1 MFRCLAFCYARFGS
15 QSEDIEKLKAHA
27 WTHNHFRHFCY
38 GRIRSQATLWSML
51 VTGSFV
57 DSLGIKCGEMWRSG
71 FDSPLVPFESSH
83 PAVSPKLCSTYRL
96 AEFGMAW
103 QSRFINLVQCGKH
116 MSFTTLVSPV
126 ALWTWW
132 AWQQW
137 WAGAGRRY
145 FFGDPGFTG
154 YIYCNTSCL
163 SFWGSLYDL
172 TAASH

>member
-1 MFRCLAFCYARFGS
+1 MLGLLLCAFRVTKWRHWKIEGPCLDS
-15 QSEDIEKLKAHA
+15 QSFPSLLLWKDPFSGHTVIDVGYCFLC
-27 WTHNHFRHFCY
+27 WF
-38 GRIRSQATLWSML
+38 IRY
-51 VTGSFV
+51 
-57 DSLGIKCGEMWRSG
+57 KMWRRG

-83 PAVSPKLCSTYRL
+83 PAVSPKLCSTWRL

-154 YIYCNTSCL
+154 YMYCNTSCL